1 MPLYTSFA
9 TCSDK
14 VCVHVCMFLLSRSYV
29 PLSAVEELRWVGKL
43 QGVRAPRATEKPWPH
58 RLVPAAAAAA
68 AVSVLSAL

>member
-1 MPLYTSFA
+1 MPLYTSLA
-9 TCSDK
+9 TCSDMY
-14 VCVHVCMFLLSRSYV
+14 VYMCMFLLSRSYV

-58 RLVPAAAAAA
+58 RLVPAAAAT

>member
-1 MPLYTSFA
+1 MKNSLS
-9 TCSDK
+9 K
-14 VCVHVCMFLLSRSYV
+14 QVHTCMFLLSRSYV

-58 RLVPAAAAAA
+58 RLVPAAVDS